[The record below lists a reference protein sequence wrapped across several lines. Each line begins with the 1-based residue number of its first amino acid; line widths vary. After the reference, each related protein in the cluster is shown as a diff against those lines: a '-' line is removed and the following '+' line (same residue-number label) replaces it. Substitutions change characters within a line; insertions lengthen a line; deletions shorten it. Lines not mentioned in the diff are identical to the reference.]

1 MGGLLEPKAPG
12 SILGITFRDIVAEQF
27 ARLKRGDKYFFDHDP
42 SINPGYFTQGLLF
55 KKRKRAKWLQLF
67 LFIEQIQELK
77 RVTMSR
83 LICDNSD
90 GILLA
95 RQAINAFRKPGVQG

>member
-42 SINPGYFTQGLLF
+42 SINPGHFTPGLLLRKE
-55 KKRKRAKWLQLF
+55 KKSKMIMIIFVYR
-67 LFIEQIQELK
+67 
-77 RVTMSR
+77 S
-83 LICDNSD
+83 NS
-90 GILLA
+90 GT
-95 RQAINAFRKPGVQG
+95 

>member
-1 MGGLLEPKAPG
+1 MEPKAPG
-12 SILGITFRDIVAEQF
+12 SILGITFRDIIAEQF

-42 SINPGYFTQGLLF
+42 SINPGHFTPGCTSVTTSFSGFNLLF
-55 KKRKRAKWLQLF
+55 SVQV
-67 LFIEQIQELK
+67 QELRK
-77 RVTMSR
+77 ATMSR

-95 RQAINAFRKPGVQG
+95 KQAQNAFRKPGVQG